1 MTGRTGG
8 RALVTT
14 TGLMVGLVRRGD
26 IVVVSASDI
35 KQSSNFYLIEKL
47 AVSRMPCQNL
57 NSCNIKGIQI
67 IKRKESIANKSK
79 KIKFTLIASFW
90 R

>member
-1 MTGRTGG
+1 
-8 RALVTT
+8 
-14 TGLMVGLVRRGD
+14 MVGLVRRGD
-26 IVVVSASDI
+26 IAVVSASDI

-67 IKRKESIANKSK
+67 IKRKESIANKRK
-79 KIKFTLIASFW
+79 KIKFKLIASFW